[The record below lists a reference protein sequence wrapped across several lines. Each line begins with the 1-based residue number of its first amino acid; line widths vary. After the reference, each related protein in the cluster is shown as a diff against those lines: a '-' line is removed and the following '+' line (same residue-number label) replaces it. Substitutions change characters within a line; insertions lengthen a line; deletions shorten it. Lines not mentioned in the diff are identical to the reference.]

1 MGAMQSRAGV
11 LLSVA
16 LAVACSK
23 KDAGQGSGGRSRST
37 ALVKVGLVTD
47 IGGRGGTWGGGELI
61 PQRPPP
67 GGGGGGG
74 GGKRVAR
81 AGGGG
86 TPPPRK
92 SRRPFRRSWPIFNRR
107 LNSCRSL
114 PWCCR
119 ARPRRTT
126 NPISSCSS

>member
-47 IGGRGGTWGGGELI
+47 IGGGGAVEDRGGRGDRSCSGPAGRGVEVGAGEKRCAGWGGRDATAEEIKASIPPELANL
-61 PQRPPP
+61 QPPIEQL
-67 GGGGGGG
+67 
-74 GGKRVAR
+74 
-81 AGGGG
+81 
-86 TPPPRK
+86 
-92 SRRPFRRSWPIFNRR
+92 PIAPLVLQSKAQEDYEPN
-107 LNSCRSL
+107 L
-114 PWCCR
+114 
-119 ARPRRTT
+119 
-126 NPISSCSS
+126 